1 MRWAQGNRRAEI
13 DGIERH
19 VRTTTIIVVV
29 VRGRA
34 GIIIGITWMTG
45 NTGVIH
51 MGSIR
56 ARFLVTRRA
65 GFAMTRMMH
74 LRHLVSDQGNHEQ
87 HTPDFG

>member
-34 GIIIGITWMTG
+34 GFIIGSAWMTG
-45 NTGVIH
+45 ITGVIR
-51 MGSIR
+51 MVCFR

-65 GFAMTRMMH
+65 GFAMPRVMH
-74 LRHLVSDQGNHEQ
+74 LRHLASDQGNHEQ